1 MSLTSSPSHDI
12 LTKLLKSSV
21 DKAIYRKNSR
31 SEFLHRSSAAVGPL
45 VKRLRHR
52 PFTAVTWVQF
62 PQGSFDGS
70 RSHRNKNRE
79 AVLEGGD

>member
-31 SEFLHRSSAAVGPL
+31 SYSYTEAPL
-45 VKRLRHR
+45 LLA
-52 PFTAVTWVQF
+52 PW
-62 PQGSFDGS
+62 S
-70 RSHRNKNRE
+70 R
-79 AVLEGGD
+79 G